1 MHIPDGL
8 MAPEIWILG
17 WLIAL
22 PVIALAV
29 YQVGKTVDEKTVPF
43 MAMLGAG
50 IFVAQMLNFPVG
62 GGTTGHLIGAALA
75 VALLGVYGSVVIMT
89 VILIIQCFVFGD
101 GGVTALGLNLLNMAV
116 IAPFAAWFIFKVFSG
131 RTEKI
136 GIPVGAWVSVVLAS
150 LACALQLGF
159 SYSLSGG
166 AYGIQMNLA
175 LISMAGWH
183 IIIGIGEAII
193 TTGVVLYL
201 YKVAP
206 DLVRRPSQEAKENK
220 EVAL

>member
-1 MHIPDGL
+1 

-29 YQVGKTVDEKTVPF
+29 YKVGKTVDEKTVPF

-50 IFVAQMLNFPVG
+50 IFVAQMVNFPVG
-62 GGTTGHLIGAALA
+62 GGTSGHLIGAALA
-75 VALLGVYGSVVIMT
+75 AALLGVYGSVVVLT
-89 VILIIQCFVFGD
+89 VILVIQCFVFGD

-116 IAPFAAWFIFKVFSG
+116 IAPFAAAGIFRIFRGRYEKV
-131 RTEKI
+131 
-136 GIPVGAWVSVVLAS
+136 GIPVGAWISVFLAA
-150 LACALQLGF
+150 LACAVQLGF

-183 IIIGIGEAII
+183 IVIGVGEAII

-201 YKVAP
+201 YRVAP
-206 DLVRRPSQEAKENK
+206 DLIRRPSK
-220 EVAL
+220 EVKEVST

>member
-29 YQVGKTVDEKTVPF
+29 YKVGKTVDEKTVPF

-50 IFVAQMLNFPVG
+50 IFVAQMVNFPVG
-62 GGTTGHLIGAALA
+62 GGTSGHLIGAALA
-75 VALLGVYGSVVIMT
+75 AALLGVYGSVVVLT
-89 VILIIQCFVFGD
+89 VILVIQCFVFGD

-116 IAPFAAWFIFKVFSG
+116 IAPFAAAGIFRIFRGRYEKV
-131 RTEKI
+131 
-136 GIPVGAWVSVVLAS
+136 GIPVGAWISVFLAA
-150 LACALQLGF
+150 LACAVQLGF

-183 IIIGIGEAII
+183 IVVGVGEAII
-193 TTGVVLYL
+193 TTGVV
-201 YKVAP
+201 
-206 DLVRRPSQEAKENK
+206 
-220 EVAL
+220 

>member
-1 MHIPDGL
+1 
-8 MAPEIWILG
+8 MAPEIWIIG

-29 YQVGKTVDEKTVPF
+29 YKVSKNVDEKTIPF

-50 IFVAQMLNFPVG
+50 IFVAQMVNFPVG
-62 GGTTGHLIGAALA
+62 GGTSGHLIGAALA
-75 VALLGVYGSVVIMT
+75 TALLGAYGSVVILT

-116 IAPFAAWFIFKVFSG
+116 IAPFAAAGVFAIFRGRFEKV
-131 RTEKI
+131 
-136 GIPVGAWVSVVLAS
+136 GIPIGAWISVFLAA
-150 LACALQLGF
+150 LATALELGF
-159 SYSLSGG
+159 SYSVSNG

-183 IIIGIGEAII
+183 ILIGVGEAII

-206 DLVRRPSQEAKENK
+206 DLIRKRTSKVK
-220 EVAL
+220 EVSV